1 MIKRNP
7 TIKRN
12 RNRGFTFVEVLMAVL
27 VLGIGLVGVAGL
39 QSVALGMNYGSYLR
53 SQATVLA
60 GDMADR
66 MRANPV
72 GVDNDAYDMG
82 GGATA
87 QATATCEQVAGCTP
101 GQLAEHDLFE
111 WTQRVQAALPAA
123 NAVVCID
130 STPLDGD
137 PGTPDCDGAGANYAV
152 KIWWLEKEDGG
163 NEQQF
168 VTEFRP

>member
-1 MIKRNP
+1 MMR
-7 TIKRN
+7 
-12 RNRGFTFVEVLMAVL
+12 RNRGFTFVELLMAVL

-72 GVDNDAYDMG
+72 GVGNGGYDMG
-82 GGATA
+82 AA
-87 QATATCEQVAGCTP
+87 ATATETTDCDTTTGCST
-101 GQLAEHDLFE
+101 GDMAEHDLYL
-111 WTQRVQAALPAA
+111 WIQRVQAVLPSA

-130 STPLDGD
+130 STPMDGT
-137 PGTPDCDGAGANYAV
+137 PGTPACDGTGANHAV

-163 NEQQF
+163 NQRRF
-168 VTEFRP
+168 ITEFRP